1 MRMKAV
7 LFVVLLCA
15 CIIPALG
22 YYEEYD
28 TGDCSPYTTTAG
40 EWNDNGYDY
49 YPENGPLDGDFEWSV
64 DIDYNDGVPDA
75 HRMIR
80 MELNGITAPY
90 YWVLLFHDDT
100 LHSIQYA
107 SDYTEAYTD
116 GTGFHHTI
124 KVVRVGTTV
133 NVYKDDIFMDSCT
146 FGSTFNFLRVNALTH
161 DTKSYDTVVFSNMH
175 ILYGP
180 IEAMIEPNQDSGYS
194 PLTVNFQDYSLGF
207 FALDPY
213 TLNFDDGYYSSG
225 YWQSDI
231 MFSHTYYEP
240 GTYNVSYSITRDT
253 DVYNDTCEIEVLSES
268 TCNYAVD
275 VSASKTTMIN
285 PLSEYITISAS
296 LSGDYALTTGSTI
309 SYMFKKLYGSSESN
323 TAFATFTNTT
333 GGWYYSRNDLG
344 ITTSGFTT
352 YADIF
357 SEFVRFTDSGYYQI
371 RVAVNPSDNCMKY
384 DDIQVYVSPS
394 SQVNL
399 DIWFKDGVTLNNL
412 DYVTAAISIVNVTGN
427 STYTGNPIGI
437 ATQIGQNVSIYAVK
451 SGYETK
457 HIYYTIPSYVYGNTL
472 DIPFYM
478 FPTDYGTW
486 HPDNT
491 TWTVY
496 VKSASTHEPIY
507 GASVGAFDSTGTI
520 DSDYTNSEGYTQL
533 LIPYRPG
540 SVGLAISAIPYT
552 SQTSWYNL
560 GNATTYD
567 TTIYM
572 AYSGTPTPTP
582 SYNYTFTVTPTSTA
596 VTTLPTSSVMQ
607 KYQCTFDVHSASTG
621 LPINNAIIRLYLGSK
636 DDVNYKGQQ
645 IYSATTDA
653 TGRTSPIQLEEDMAY
668 WVDASA
674 TNYYSLSKQFRMPP
688 YNCFVGIGLN
698 PQSPG
703 VTTITTQPTVVLPT
717 PSGTG
722 IQGGFIGWIVDYF
735 MEWFGCDIATARIL
749 LGLFMVMCGAVF
761 VGGALA
767 GFGGGSGAATGAL
780 IGGII
785 TFIMVCYMQ
794 LLPFWLI
801 PVAIGLVGM
810 SFFIWRRNDGD

>member
-1 MRMKAV
+1 MKAV

-64 DIDYNDGVPDA
+64 DIDYNDGVSDA

-225 YWQSDI
+225 YWESDI

-285 PLSEYITISAS
+285 PLSEYINISAS

-457 HIYYTIPSYVYGNTL
+457 HIYYTIPSSVYGNTL

-478 FPTDYGTW
+478 FPTDYGAW

-533 LIPYRPG
+533 LIPYRSG

-572 AYSGTPTPTP
+572 VYSGTPTPTP
-582 SYNYTFTVTPTSTA
+582 SYNYTFTVTPTQTD
-596 VTTLPTSSVMQ
+596 TPIPTVAQITNPML
-607 KYQCTFDVHSASTG
+607 TVWVRDAITN
-621 LPINNAIIRLYLGSK
+621 LPIGDAYVYIYDGDEI
-636 DDVNYKGQQ
+636 DQTYKGSL
-645 IYSATTDA
+645 IYSSTTDSVQGA
-653 TGRTSPIQLEEDMAY
+653 TPKLQMIANNAY
-668 WVDASA
+668 WVVVSKSGYYTLEKRFRMSSQDASIFA
-674 TNYYSLSKQFRMPP
+674 PLQPSH
-688 YNCFVGIGLN
+688 
-698 PQSPG
+698 G
-703 VTTITTQPTVVLPT
+703 VTIATTQPTLVLPT
-717 PSGTG
+717 PGGTG
-722 IQGGFIGWIVDYF
+722 IQGGFIGWILDYF
-735 MEWFGCDIATARIL
+735 SEWFGVDNGTARIL
-749 LGLFMVMCGAVF
+749 LALFIIMCSSVF
-761 VGGALA
+761 VGGSLA
-767 GFGGGSGAATGAL
+767 GFGSGAGAGMGAL
-780 IGGII
+780 IGGMFA
-785 TFIMVCYMQ
+785 FIAMCYVQ
-794 LLPFWLI
+794 FLPFWLL
-801 PVAIGLVGM
+801 PIGIAFVGM
-810 SFFIWRRNDGD
+810 AFFVWNRQDK